1 MDEGSYVQFKKLKSK
16 KETVKLTFYFF
27 SCVVLPFCSLAM
39 NGKLL
44 HDFFLAGQQMEQMSL
59 HGKEGTQHWGKL
71 EFEGKWVKE
80 IVDRYFCLNW
90 VIF

>member
-1 MDEGSYVQFKKLKSK
+1 
-16 KETVKLTFYFF
+16 
-27 SCVVLPFCSLAM
+27 
-39 NGKLL
+39 
-44 HDFFLAGQQMEQMSL
+44 MSL